1 VKRADC
7 LIFYFPPKGR
17 TYALVIEVTKKNYH
31 LNEIREKLQNVA
43 DFLEAVLGIAKGRV
57 TLVPMLYAQSHIPHV
72 ARYLQYYRVRYC
84 GMQLLICIQNYGED
98 AFRLVR
104 G

>member
-1 VKRADC
+1 
-7 LIFYFPPKGR
+7 
-17 TYALVIEVTKKNYH
+17 VIEVTKKNYH